1 MAKANVLNGSSL
13 REIAETPMCTIK
25 NATTTS
31 CASSAP
37 IIPDFPRKIA
47 ETMTQISPN
56 AKEGS
61 KEPRNNFF
69 SADELLDGIFYLSD

>member
-1 MAKANVLNGSSL
+1 
-13 REIAETPMCTIK
+13 
-25 NATTTS
+25 
-31 CASSAP
+31 
-37 IIPDFPRKIA
+37 
-47 ETMTQISPN
+47 MTQISPN